1 MKTKKRI
8 NVNGTIYAV
17 RTSIYTVNESPVH
30 ISDNMTGKMLNVCS
44 VGTACTVNPYCQA
57 RMKRGDAVCVKCFAD
72 RALHGF
78 KGANMRACLESNYK
92 LLTEQVLDLDLL
104 PRFKKVVD
112 IVRIESFGDVGNVT
126 HAINYINIVKL
137 NPHVTF
143 TAWTKND
150 NFWKQ
155 AFDRVGKPKN
165 LIMVFSS
172 LYLNKPQVPKASIKY
187 FDHNF
192 TVYDHETAAFY
203 GDGFINCGARSCDT
217 CRRCYT
223 KGTEFSVRELLK

>member
-1 MKTKKRI
+1 MKTKKMVS
-8 NVNGTIYAV
+8 VNGCMYNL
-17 RTSIYTVNESPVH
+17 RTSIYTTNASPIH

-44 VGTACTVNPYCQA
+44 VGTACTVNPYCQT
-57 RMKRGDAVCVKCFAD
+57 RMKRGDAVCIKCFAD

-112 IVRIESFGDVGNVT
+112 IVRIESFGDVGNAT
-126 HAINYINIVKL
+126 HAINYINMVKL

-150 NFWKQ
+150 NFWRQ
-155 AFDRVGKPKN
+155 AFDRVGKPEN

-172 LYLNKPQVPKASIKY
+172 LYLNKPQVPKTSIKY

-192 TVYDHETAAFY
+192 TVYDKETADFY
-203 GDGFINCGARSCDT
+203 GPEFINCGARSCDA